1 MPILDSHSSSSD
13 RDAGHPRQSYLDAAV
28 HSAID
33 PIAREIFTPAKAQ
46 VVEDEVTHYGK
57 AFIKTAPLFMKGK
70 LALGGLALT
79 YVADQAKIGDSLQ
92 NQVTDATLGL
102 GKAAVLKGSFALME
116 SSALTPARAGIQLG
130 IVSRTAEAGLTRE
143 NYLDKDGKL
152 NFTGGLSTTFKTALN
167 PGSLAVDALTF
178 GAADVVWGRMYQ
190 TSRGAIRF
198 DSAMNKTIQAG
209 TMGAAAG
216 AGNELVRQWQSDE
229 KFNLSLIIGRG
240 LADGAVGAAAGRVGG
255 MQSARYDKIGAKDSP
270 TALGEARQTPF
281 QLGKIGDSQQIALRD
296 GVFTPTRE
304 IGDLMTTTWKGTLTT
319 AEGQVKPVLF
329 RPDTGIEA
337 FAYRKQSE
345 IAGYGLGTK
354 LDFANSIPVS
364 VARSVEINGK
374 THSGYIQEING
385 KNLLE
390 VVDPH
395 GPRKI
400 FTPPSKKVLDDFR
413 QNKPLFEAYQEAWVK
428 RLIMGEWD
436 NHILNF
442 VSEKTP
448 AGTTVKNIDVGDGLR
463 PATTQADLIPRPG
476 QRRGYENLN
485 QYLYNEATNV
495 PLPQQTVAKVRQF
508 VDTYNN
514 PAGKTELQGLGLTQ
528 QQVEGV
534 MGRADWFAKHGRLPK
549 GDAEPTTYRFA
560 QRLYQYLRGRNPT
573 SRVDLHSLGDQQ

>member
-13 RDAGHPRQSYLDAAV
+13 KDAGRPRQSYLDAAV

-33 PIAREIFTPAKAQ
+33 PIAREIFTPTKAQ
-46 VVEDEVTHYGK
+46 VVEDEVAHYSK

-116 SSALTPARAGIQLG
+116 TSALTPARAGIQLG

-152 NFTGGLSTTFKTALN
+152 NFTGGLTTTLKTALN

-229 KFNLSLIIGRG
+229 KFNLSLIMGRG

-255 MQSARYDKIGAKDSP
+255 MQSARYERLGMKDSP
-270 TALGEARQTPF
+270 SALSEARQTPF

-304 IGDLMTTTWKGTLTT
+304 IGNLMTTTWKGTLTT

-329 RPDTGIEA
+329 L
-337 FAYRKQSE
+337 S
-345 IAGYGLGTK
+345 
-354 LDFANSIPVS
+354 
-364 VARSVEINGK
+364 
-374 THSGYIQEING
+374 
-385 KNLLE
+385 
-390 VVDPH
+390 
-395 GPRKI
+395 
-400 FTPPSKKVLDDFR
+400 
-413 QNKPLFEAYQEAWVK
+413 
-428 RLIMGEWD
+428 LI
-436 NHILNF
+436 HI
-442 VSEKTP
+442 
-448 AGTTVKNIDVGDGLR
+448 
-463 PATTQADLIPRPG
+463 
-476 QRRGYENLN
+476 
-485 QYLYNEATNV
+485 
-495 PLPQQTVAKVRQF
+495 
-508 VDTYNN
+508 
-514 PAGKTELQGLGLTQ
+514 
-528 QQVEGV
+528 
-534 MGRADWFAKHGRLPK
+534 
-549 GDAEPTTYRFA
+549 
-560 QRLYQYLRGRNPT
+560 
-573 SRVDLHSLGDQQ
+573 

>member
-1 MPILDSHSSSSD
+1 MPILDSHNSNSD
-13 RDAGHPRQSYLDAAV
+13 KDAGHPRQTYLDAAV

-33 PIAREIFTPAKAQ
+33 PIAREIFTPAKAK
-46 VVEDEVTHYGK
+46 VVEDEVTHYSK

-79 YVADQAKIGDSLQ
+79 YVADQAKIGDTWQ
-92 NQVTDATLGL
+92 NQATDATLGL
-102 GKAAVLKGSFALME
+102 GKAAVLKGSFAMME

-152 NFTGGLSTTFKTALN
+152 NFTGGLSTTLKTALN

-190 TSRGAIRF
+190 QSRGAIRF
-198 DSAMNKTIQAG
+198 DSVMNRTFQAG
-209 TMGAAAG
+209 AMGTAAG
-216 AGNELVRQWQSDE
+216 SGNELVRQWQSDE
-229 KFNLSLIIGRG
+229 KFNLSLIMGRG
-240 LADGAVGAAAGRVGG
+240 LADGLVGAAAGRVGG
-255 MQSARYDKIGAKDSP
+255 MQSARYDRLSLKDSP
-270 TALGEARQTPF
+270 TAMSEARQTPF
-281 QLGKIGDSQQIALRD
+281 QLGKIGDANQIALRD

-304 IGDLMTTTWKGTLTT
+304 IGDLMTTTWKGTITT
-319 AEGQVKPVLF
+319 PEGQVKPVLF

-354 LDFANSIPVS
+354 IDFANSLPVS
-364 VARSVEINGK
+364 VARTVEINGK
-374 THSGYIQEING
+374 THSGYVQEITG

-395 GPRKI
+395 GPRKM
-400 FTPPSKKVLDDFR
+400 FTPPSRKVLEDFR

-448 AGTTVKNIDVGDGLR
+448 AGTTVKNIDLGDGLR
-463 PATTQADLIPRPG
+463 PAATQADLVPRPG
-476 QRRGYENLN
+476 LRRGYENLN
-485 QYLYNEATNV
+485 QYLYKEAANA
-495 PLPQQTVAKVRQF
+495 PLPHETVAKVQQF
-508 VDTYNN
+508 VDSYNT
-514 PAGKTELQGLGLTQ
+514 PAGKVELQGLGLTP

-534 MGRADWFAKHGRLPK
+534 VGRADWFAKHGRLPK
-549 GDAEPTTYRFA
+549 RDAEPTTYRFA
-560 QRLYQYLRGRNPT
+560 QRLYQYLRGRNPA
-573 SRVDLHSLGDQQ
+573 SRVDLHSLGDE

>member
-1 MPILDSHSSSSD
+1 MPILDSHNSSSD
-13 RDAGHPRQSYLDAAV
+13 KDAGRPRQTYLDAAV

-33 PIAREIFTPAKAQ
+33 PIAQEIFTPAKAK
-46 VVEDEVTHYGK
+46 VVEDEVAHYSK

-79 YVADQAKIGDSLQ
+79 YVADQAKIGDTWQ
-92 NQVTDATLGL
+92 NQATDATLGL
-102 GKAAVLKGSFALME
+102 GKAAVLKGSFAMME

-152 NFTGGLSTTFKTALN
+152 NFTGGLSTTLKTALN

-190 TSRGAIRF
+190 QSRGTIRF
-198 DSAMNKTIQAG
+198 DSVMNRTFQAG
-209 TMGAAAG
+209 AMGTAAG
-216 AGNELVRQWQSDE
+216 SGNELVRQWQSDE
-229 KFNLSLIIGRG
+229 KFNLSLIMGRG
-240 LADGAVGAAAGRVGG
+240 LADGLVGAAAGRVGG
-255 MQSARYDKIGAKDSP
+255 MQSARYDRLSLKDSP
-270 TALGEARQTPF
+270 TAMSEARQTPF
-281 QLGKIGDSQQIALRD
+281 QLGKIGDANQIALRD

-304 IGDLMTTTWKGTLTT
+304 IGDLMTTTWKGTITT

-354 LDFANSIPVS
+354 IDFANSLPVS
-364 VARSVEINGK
+364 VARTVEINGK
-374 THSGYIQEING
+374 THSGYVQEITG

-395 GPRKI
+395 GPRKL
-400 FTPPSKKVLDDFR
+400 FTPPSRKVLEDFR

-448 AGTTVKNIDVGDGLR
+448 AGTTVKNIDLGDGLR
-463 PATTQADLIPRPG
+463 PATTQADLVPRPG
-476 QRRGYENLN
+476 LRRGYENLN
-485 QYLYNEATNV
+485 QYLYKEAANA
-495 PLPQQTVAKVRQF
+495 PLPHETVAKVQQF
-508 VDTYNN
+508 VDTYNT
-514 PAGKTELQGLGLTQ
+514 PAGKVELQGLGLTP

-534 MGRADWFAKHGRLPK
+534 VGRADWFAKHGRLPK
-549 GDAEPTTYRFA
+549 RDAEPTSYRFA
-560 QRLYQYLRGRNPT
+560 QRVYQYLRGRNPA
-573 SRVDLHSLGDQQ
+573 SRVDLHSLGDE

>member
-1 MPILDSHSSSSD
+1 MPILDSHNSSSD
-13 RDAGHPRQSYLDAAV
+13 KDAGRPRQTYLDAAV

-33 PIAREIFTPAKAQ
+33 PIAQEIFTPAKAK
-46 VVEDEVTHYGK
+46 VVEDEVAHYSK

-79 YVADQAKIGDSLQ
+79 YVADQAKIGDTWQ
-92 NQVTDATLGL
+92 NQATDATLGL
-102 GKAAVLKGSFALME
+102 GKAAVLKGSFAMME

-152 NFTGGLSTTFKTALN
+152 NFTGGLSTTLKTALN

-190 TSRGAIRF
+190 QSRGTIRF
-198 DSAMNKTIQAG
+198 DSVLNRTFQAG
-209 TMGAAAG
+209 AMGTAAG
-216 AGNELVRQWQSDE
+216 SGNELVRQWQSDE
-229 KFNLSLIIGRG
+229 KFNLSLIMGRG
-240 LADGAVGAAAGRVGG
+240 LADGLVGAAAGRVGG
-255 MQSARYDKIGAKDSP
+255 MQSARYDRLSLKDSP
-270 TALGEARQTPF
+270 TAMSEARQTPF
-281 QLGKIGDSQQIALRD
+281 QLGKIGDANQIALRD

-304 IGDLMTTTWKGTLTT
+304 IGDLMTTTWKGTITT

-345 IAGYGLGTK
+345 IAGYGLGAK
-354 LDFANSIPVS
+354 IDFANSLPVS
-364 VARSVEINGK
+364 VARTVEINGK
-374 THSGYIQEING
+374 THSGYVQEITG

-395 GPRKI
+395 GPRKL
-400 FTPPSKKVLDDFR
+400 FTPPSRKVLEDFR

-448 AGTTVKNIDVGDGLR
+448 AGTTVKNIDLGDGLR
-463 PATTQADLIPRPG
+463 PATTQADLVPRPG
-476 QRRGYENLN
+476 LRRGYENLN
-485 QYLYNEATNV
+485 QYLYKEAANA
-495 PLPQQTVAKVRQF
+495 PLPHETVAKVQQF
-508 VDTYNN
+508 VDTYNT
-514 PAGKTELQGLGLTQ
+514 PAGKVELQGLGLTP

-534 MGRADWFAKHGRLPK
+534 VGRADWFAKHGRLPK
-549 GDAEPTTYRFA
+549 RDAEPTSYRFA
-560 QRLYQYLRGRNPT
+560 QRVYQYLRGRNPA
-573 SRVDLHSLGDQQ
+573 SRVDLHSLGDE

>member
-1 MPILDSHSSSSD
+1 MPILDSHNSNSD
-13 RDAGHPRQSYLDAAV
+13 KDVGRPRQTYLDAAV

-33 PIAREIFTPAKAQ
+33 PIAQEIFTAPTAK
-46 VVEDEVTHYGK
+46 VVEDEVAHYSK

-79 YVADQAKIGDSLQ
+79 YVADQAKIGDTWQ
-92 NQVTDATLGL
+92 NQATDATLGL
-102 GKAAVLKGSFALME
+102 GKAAVLKGSFAMME

-152 NFTGGLSTTFKTALN
+152 NFTHGLSTTLKTALN

-190 TSRGAIRF
+190 NSRGAIRF
-198 DSAMNKTIQAG
+198 DTVMNKTFQAG
-209 TMGAAAG
+209 AMGTAAG
-216 AGNELVRQWQSDE
+216 SGNELVRQWQSGE
-229 KFNLSLIIGRG
+229 NLNLSLIMGRG
-240 LADGAVGAAAGRVGG
+240 LADGLVGAAAGRVGG
-255 MQSARYDKIGAKDSP
+255 MQSARYDRLSPLDSP
-270 TALGEARQTPF
+270 TAISEARQTPF
-281 QLGKIGDSQQIALRD
+281 QLGKVGDANQIALRD

-304 IGDLMTTTWKGTLTT
+304 IGDLMTTTWKGTITT

-354 LDFANSIPVS
+354 IDFTNSLPAS
-364 VARSVEINGK
+364 VARTVEINGK
-374 THSGYIQEING
+374 THSGYVQEITG

-395 GPRKI
+395 GPRKM
-400 FTPPSKKVLDDFR
+400 FTPPSRKVLEDFR

-448 AGTTVKNIDVGDGLR
+448 AGTTVKNIDLGDGLR

-476 QRRGYENLN
+476 LRRGWENLN
-485 QYLYNEATNV
+485 QYLYKEAAKT
-495 PLPQQTVAKVRQF
+495 PLPQETVAKVQQF

-514 PAGKTELQGLGLTQ
+514 PAGKTELQGLGLTP

-549 GDAEPTTYRFA
+549 SDAEPTTYRFA
-560 QRLYQYLRGRNPT
+560 QSIYQYLRGRMPMT
-573 SRVDLHSLGDQQ
+573 SRVDLHSLGDE